1 MDAATGRGVGG
12 GPHVKRRGSRR
23 RPHRHLT
30 VWGDSAA
37 TRRVAA
43 ERARLA
49 KRSRRMHDQWAALH
63 HLCADR
69 GSRLRLS
76 RLIHRLMSEDR
87 GVRESAV
94 AELELATLLVRSG
107 FAIRFLP
114 ESQARTADLECR
126 LGADRLF
133 VEVTALVGTGRHLH
147 LEAAKRQQLE
157 DEDDDPVGQGIIERL
172 VARVAQKAKQL
183 SDYTAP
189 VVLALT
195 MPPPDPEHGLRN
207 QEVDLKRL
215 AGAVTLLL
223 LSLTHLTGVVIA
235 LWEVKGAPM
244 TSAVRLSNVHLV
256 ERSAQQAAYPRIR
269 LLITNPA
276 ATAPLDEPQLTALK
290 ALL

>member
-1 MDAATGRGVGG
+1 MDAAAGG
-12 GPHVKRRGSRR
+12 GIGGEPRMTRRGPRR
-23 RPHRHLT
+23 RSSRPFAI
-30 VWGDSAA
+30 WGDSLSA
-37 TRRVAA
+37 RRVAA

-63 HLCADR
+63 HLCPDR

-126 LGADRLF
+126 LGASRLF

-147 LEAAKRQQLE
+147 LEAAKRQLLE
-157 DEDDDPVGQGIIERL
+157 DPEDETVGQGIIERL

-183 SDYTAP
+183 SDYAAP

-195 MPPPDPEHGLRN
+195 MPPPDPELGLRN

-223 LSLTHLTGVVIA
+223 LSLKHLSGVVIA
-235 LWEVKGAPM
+235 LWDVKGAPM

-269 LLITNPA
+269 LLMTNPA
-276 ATAPLDEPQLTALK
+276 AAAPLAEAQVEALK